1 MGSLIRYASLAA
13 ILLMGTRF
21 SLAVSPSG
29 RFEQPLLELQRSGG
43 CAELPQFGVVTHQRR
58 NPDDINLRLV
68 SRFKPRWFDLIFLG
82 LISNI
87 KVISILV
94 LTII

>member
-1 MGSLIRYASLAA
+1 
-13 ILLMGTRF
+13 MGTRF

-43 CAELPQFGVVTHQRR
+43 CAELPRFGVVTHQRR
-58 NPDDINLRLV
+58 NPNDINLRLV
-68 SRFKPRWFDLIFLG
+68 SRIQAQVVRFDIPW
-82 LISNI
+82 INSDI
-87 KVISILV
+87 EVIPILV